1 MTKQSPAALRLSVL
15 TTALVTVFSTQSWAD
30 DTNTPSAPLQIV
42 DLGSVVVTG
51 VRDTSPLTIV
61 TDPKAPRQPVPASD
75 GADIL
80 KTIPGFSAVRNGG
93 SNGDPVLR
101 GMFGSRLNILTDGTT
116 MLGACPAR
124 MDAPTSYISPSSFDT
139 LTVIKG
145 PESVIWGPG
154 SSAGTVMFDRDT
166 QRFDAPGVRFD
177 GAVQGGSWG
186 RNDINVDATTGT
198 PDAYVR
204 FTGNHG
210 HEGDYEDGS
219 GRDVPSA
226 WNKWAADVALGWTP
240 DDQTKLELNLGTGNG
255 DARYAGRS
263 MDGVQFKRESANLKF
278 ERSGI
283 SEVVSKVEAQVYY
296 NYADHL
302 MDNYSLRTPDPMS
315 SMPTPMAAEV
325 DRRTVGGRVAATL
338 DITPQISVITGLD
351 GSGNSHRSRS
361 GTDAG
366 ETAYSSMPWVKDA
379 DMSDVGAF
387 AQLTWKPQPGSRV
400 ITGARLDHAE
410 ATDRRATTGMMAM
423 PNPTLNETR
432 SENLP
437 SGFAR
442 YERDLTGSP
451 TTVFIGLG
459 HVERFPDFWELFSP
473 DAGPAGSTNAFTG
486 VKPEKTTQLD
496 LGAQYKDQNLKAWVS
511 AYAGYVQDYILFMY
525 SSGGMMGSTSQALNV
540 NARIAGGEAGFTWR
554 FVPDWQLDV
563 STAYAWGEN
572 QSMNQPLAQMPPLD
586 TRFALAWEHDKW
598 SAGALWRVVA
608 AQNRVAENEG
618 NVVGKDFGTTGGF
631 GVLSFNGGYAFS
643 KSVQLTA
650 GVDNLLNK
658 TYAEHLNL
666 AGDAGFG
673 YSGDAPVNEP
683 GRTFWAKLA
692 FKY

>member
-15 TTALVTVFSTQSWAD
+15 TTALVTVFSASTRAD
-30 DTNTPSAPLQIV
+30 DAVTAPPSQII

-51 VRDTSPLTIV
+51 VRDSSPLTIV

-166 QRFDAPGVRFD
+166 QRFDTAGVRLD

-186 RNDINVDATTGT
+186 RNDINIDATTGT
-198 PDAYVR
+198 PDGYVR

-210 HEGDYEDGS
+210 HEGDYEDGA
-219 GRDVPSA
+219 GHDVPSA
-226 WNKWAADVALGWTP
+226 WNKWATDAALGWTP
-240 DDQTKLELNLGTGNG
+240 DDQTRLELNVGTGNG

-278 ERSGI
+278 ERTNI
-283 SEVVSKVEAQVYY
+283 SDVVSKVQAQVYY

-315 SMPTPMAAEV
+315 SMPMPMAAEV

-338 DITPQISVITGLD
+338 DIATDISVITGLD
-351 GSGNSHRSRS
+351 GSSNAHRSRS
-361 GTDAG
+361 ASG
-366 ETAYSSMPWVKDA
+366 EGAYASMPWIKDA
-379 DMSDVGAF
+379 DMSTLGGF
-387 AQLTWKPQPGSRV
+387 AQLTWKPQSGSRV
-400 ITGARLDHAE
+400 MTGLRLDHAI
-410 ATDRRATTGMMAM
+410 ATDRRATTGMMSMA
-423 PNPTLNETR
+423 NPTLNDTR
-432 SENLP
+432 AENLP

-442 YERDLTGSP
+442 YEHDLVDAP
-451 TTVFIGLG
+451 ATVFIGLG
-459 HVERFPDFWELFSP
+459 HVERFPDYWELFSP
-473 DAGPAGSTNAFTG
+473 DSGPASTTNAFTG

-511 AYAGYVQDYILFMY
+511 AYAGYVQDYILFLY
-525 SSGGMMGSTSQALNV
+525 SSGGMMGSTSQALNI
-540 NARIAGGEAGFTWR
+540 NARIAGGEAGVTWR
-554 FVPDWQLDV
+554 FVQNWQLDV
-563 STAYAWGEN
+563 STAYAWGQN

-586 TRFALAWEHDKW
+586 TRLALAWEHDQW
-598 SAGALWRVVA
+598 SAGALWRLVT

-631 GVLSFNGGYAFS
+631 GVLSLNGGYAVG
-643 KSVQLTA
+643 KHVQLTA

-673 YSGDAPVNEP
+673 YSGDSPVNEP
-683 GRTFWAKLA
+683 GRTFWARLA